1 MMKTGI
7 TGATGQ
13 LGQLVVAKLKQKIDP
28 SQIVGLVRNPAKGEG
43 LGIELRPFD
52 YTQTD
57 TLAKNLEG
65 IDQLLLIS
73 SSEVGQRK
81 AQHENIINAA
91 KTAGVKRI
99 VYTSLLHADTSTISL
114 APEHYETE
122 QLLEASGIA
131 YTILR
136 NGWYTE
142 NYNNAIGGAVQAGAL
157 IGCAGEGKISAATR
171 EDYAEAAVAVLTSD
185 GHEGKIY
192 ELAGDEPFTL
202 IDLAAEVSRQTGKE
216 IPYQHLSVADYAEA
230 LKSLGLPDGIAQAIA
245 SWDGEAA
252 KDQLFDNSK
261 TLSKL
266 IGRPTTPLREV
277 VKSALR

>member
-81 AQHENIINAA
+81 AQHENVINAA

-142 NYNNAIGGAVQAGAL
+142 NYNNAIGW
-157 IGCAGEGKISAATR
+157 IS
-171 EDYAEAAVAVLTSD
+171 SD
-185 GHEGKIY
+185 
-192 ELAGDEPFTL
+192 
-202 IDLAAEVSRQTGKE
+202 
-216 IPYQHLSVADYAEA
+216 
-230 LKSLGLPDGIAQAIA
+230 
-245 SWDGEAA
+245 
-252 KDQLFDNSK
+252 N
-261 TLSKL
+261 
-266 IGRPTTPLREV
+266 
-277 VKSALR
+277 